1 MLDGFVAVARASELS
16 PGAMR
21 WVALDRERVLIA
33 NVGGVFYALQDAC
46 GHRQAPLSK
55 GTLDG
60 HVIECPLHF
69 AQFDVRTGKL
79 LSGPAAAD
87 VPTYEVQVDGDT
99 VYARRPTTAF
109 SASITIHFFSTSA
122 GFSEAVVFIMGRV
135 PYDWR
140 SKAAPT

>member
-1 MLDGFVAVARASELS
+1 MLNGFVPVARASELS
-16 PGAMR
+16 PGAMK

-33 NVGGVFYALQDAC
+33 NVGGVFYALRDAC

-87 VPTYEVQVDGDT
+87 VPTYEVQVDEGT
-99 VYARRPTTAF
+99 VYARRPPPRFERPA
-109 SASITIHFFSTSA
+109 
-122 GFSEAVVFIMGRV
+122 
-135 PYDWR
+135 
-140 SKAAPT
+140 